1 MAIPKRKSVFTAEP
15 EQLDRIRRVVETGR
29 YRSSSELIR
38 EAIDEKLER
47 VRRERLAEQ
56 VADYCDRGYADED
69 HGLIESQA
77 SARED

>member
-1 MAIPKRKSVFTAEP
+1 MATPKRKTVFTAEP
-15 EQLDRIRRVVETGR
+15 EQLERIREVVDSGH

-56 VADYCDRGYADED
+56 VNDYCDRGYADED
-69 HGLIESQA
+69 EGLIEIQA
-77 SARED
+77 LARGD